1 MDNIVIR
8 KKLRFDLH
16 RKELLKIM
24 SQFTLL
30 SKKVKFCDNVN
41 IIVKS

>member
-16 RKELLKIM
+16 KKELLKIM
-24 SQFTLL
+24 SQFTLYIR
-30 SKKVKFCDNVN
+30 K
-41 IIVKS
+41 